1 MVSRHKS
8 LKILVEEA
16 NKVKAEC
23 FVAASTLTAH
33 AIAEAKQ
40 MEARFMRRYG
50 EDYKQYATLKYEEWV
65 HGNRR

>member
-1 MVSRHKS
+1 MTPLHS

-33 AIAEAKQ
+33 AIAEAKA
-40 MEARFMRRYG
+40 MEARFTKRFG
-50 EDYKQYATLKYEEWV
+50 DDWSKYATLRYEEWI
-65 HGNRR
+65 NCNKR